1 MSERLLTMFHSLLFF
16 PDHLQTT
23 YINGGASTQPYSYR
37 KWKPIGARK
46 FGYDLK
52 VRTSS
57 STDFKSW
64 GVKDSVRE
72 GRESQTYT
80 LPFVWAQ
87 K

>member
-1 MSERLLTMFHSLLFF
+1 MFNLLLFF

-23 YINGGASTQPYSYR
+23 YINSGVSMQPYSYR
-37 KWKPIGARK
+37 KWKPIDARK
-46 FGYDLK
+46 FGCDLK
-52 VRTSS
+52 VRPSS
-57 STDFKSW
+57 STDCGSR

-80 LPFVWAQ
+80 MPFVWAQ